1 MERKVPR
8 NPRSHRSP
16 REMKPPRSVYSA
28 YYYTP
33 ICNLRIWPGVTHRR
47 PSSHSLSIRRVLH
60 GMLSTLSAG
69 PPLSTTHSLAL
80 TRPRP
85 RPTPVAVVC
94 AITATVGGYAP
105 YYVAPYYVQPT
116 AARGN
121 QDRRPPTRPGPQRA
135 LHHSHH
141 SLTWAPPQHSH
152 PYRSSSM
159 EMTLYLLR
167 CLLASP
173 ILSPLA
179 KLSYA
184 PYPDRPLHT
193 SVDKNYRF
201 GKLSTPP
208 HAWDSLAPS
217 RVAHHAAS
225 NY

>member
-1 MERKVPR
+1 
-8 NPRSHRSP
+8 
-16 REMKPPRSVYSA
+16 
-28 YYYTP
+28 
-33 ICNLRIWPGVTHRR
+33 
-47 PSSHSLSIRRVLH
+47 
-60 GMLSTLSAG
+60 MLSTLSAG

-85 RPTPVAVVC
+85 TPVAVVC
-94 AITATVGGYAP
+94 AITAT
-105 YYVAPYYVQPT
+105 
-116 AARGN
+116 
-121 QDRRPPTRPGPQRA
+121 RPGA
-135 LHHSHH
+135 TKTEVSTTHH
-141 SLTWAPPQHSH
+141 SLTWVGSPTAFPPISVRLNGDDVRVLAMQCGPVNQST
-152 PYRSSSM
+152 SSAS
-159 EMTLYLLR
+159 